1 MSVTR
6 YELNLVLRTDSPLH
20 SGGAEYTVDRS
31 RPSDDAEVP
40 ERQTETRAF
49 ARDGAGRPVLS
60 GRSVKGALRATW
72 TEAYG
77 RDKDH
82 KAVRA
87 LWGDQDRAAAL
98 TVHAI
103 DLTDARTADR
113 TGIAVDRYWGTA
125 GDTALFE
132 HEIIPSGEDLHLRLT
147 GQVGS
152 VGSVDDEADR
162 AAFERLLG
170 QLVGLL
176 RAGRVSLGGRQ
187 NAGWGRVSLQEPATG
202 VHVRRDVLDG
212 PAGLL
217 AFLEDS
223 DRDVVVDV
231 VDPPGPRVVTVTID
245 WSSPTGILVAR
256 PRNTHERG
264 NDETIPTKPLRERS
278 RRDTDPED
286 PGAMVLPGSSVRGA
300 LRTRA
305 SRIAR
310 TVLGVE
316 GRLPEEVEDWSCTGV
331 HDQLAQDPW
340 LVRELFGSTERRGA
354 VSVRETTASKERG
367 SFLRMHN
374 AIDRWTGGV
383 VDGGLYSETVVDASW
398 NALVLEV
405 DLRRIAGDAGVAA
418 GSVRAQ
424 AGAAGEAA
432 PRREV
437 ALNRRR
443 AALCL
448 LGLVV
453 AELATGTLPLGSR
466 GTRGMGAVE
475 VRGVTVNGPAD
486 LIGAPWRLGA
496 SAPGLEG
503 GRQIAHDLL
512 AQLRTLNEAIASDGG
527 GEWADYL
534 DETTTH
540 REAQ

>member
-31 RPSDDAEVP
+31 RASGDAEDAP

-60 GRSVKGALRATW
+60 GRSVKGALRAAW

-152 VGSVDDEADR
+152 IDDEGDR

-202 VHVRRDVLDG
+202 VLVTRDVLDG

-217 AFLEDS
+217 ALLEDS
-223 DRDVVVDV
+223 DREVVVAV
-231 VDPPGPRVVTVTID
+231 LDPPELRVVTVTID

-256 PRNTHERG
+256 PRNAHERG
-264 NDETIPTKPLRERS
+264 NEETIPTKPLRERS
-278 RRDTDPED
+278 RRDADPED

-310 TVLGVE
+310 TILGVE

-367 SFLRMHN
+367 SFRRMHN

-383 VDGGLYSETVVDASW
+383 IDGGLYSEMVVDASW
-398 NALVLEV
+398 NALVLKL
-405 DLRRIAGDAGVAA
+405 DLRRIAGDAGAVAA
-418 GSVRAQ
+418 GK
-424 AGAAGEAA
+424 AAD
-432 PRREV
+432 

-475 VRGVTVNGPAD
+475 VKKVTVDGPAD

-496 SAPGLEG
+496 GAPGLEG
-503 GRQIAHDLL
+503 GRQIARDLL

>member
-1 MSVTR
+1 MSITR
-6 YELNLVLRTDSPLH
+6 YELNLVLCTDSPLH

-31 RPSDDAEVP
+31 RPSDDAEDAP
-40 ERQTETRAF
+40 ERQTER
-49 ARDGAGRPVLS
+49 RDLAHDASGRPVLS
-60 GRSVKGALRATW
+60 GRSVKGALRAAW

-77 RDKDH
+77 RDEDH

-256 PRNTHERG
+256 PRNAHERG
-264 NDETIPTKPLRERS
+264 NDETQLEIGRASCRER
-278 RRDTDPED
+278 
-286 PGAMVLPGSSVRGA
+286 V
-300 LRTRA
+300 
-305 SRIAR
+305 
-310 TVLGVE
+310 
-316 GRLPEEVEDWSCTGV
+316 
-331 HDQLAQDPW
+331 
-340 LVRELFGSTERRGA
+340 
-354 VSVRETTASKERG
+354 
-367 SFLRMHN
+367 
-374 AIDRWTGGV
+374 
-383 VDGGLYSETVVDASW
+383 
-398 NALVLEV
+398 
-405 DLRRIAGDAGVAA
+405 
-418 GSVRAQ
+418 
-424 AGAAGEAA
+424 
-432 PRREV
+432 
-437 ALNRRR
+437 
-443 AALCL
+443 
-448 LGLVV
+448 
-453 AELATGTLPLGSR
+453 
-466 GTRGMGAVE
+466 
-475 VRGVTVNGPAD
+475 
-486 LIGAPWRLGA
+486 
-496 SAPGLEG
+496 
-503 GRQIAHDLL
+503 
-512 AQLRTLNEAIASDGG
+512 
-527 GEWADYL
+527 
-534 DETTTH
+534 
-540 REAQ
+540 

>member
-1 MSVTR
+1 MSITR
-6 YELNLVLRTDSPLH
+6 YELNLVLCTDSPLH

-31 RPSDDAEVP
+31 RPSDDAEDAP
-40 ERQTETRAF
+40 ERQTER
-49 ARDGAGRPVLS
+49 RDLAHDASGRPVLS
-60 GRSVKGALRATW
+60 GRSVKGALRAAW

-77 RDKDH
+77 RDEDH

-310 TVLGVE
+310 TILGVE
-316 GRLPEEVEDWSCTGV
+316 GRLPEEVRDWSCTGV

-354 VSVRETTASKERG
+354 VSVRETTASRERG
-367 SFLRMHN
+367 SFRRMHN

-383 VDGGLYSETVVDASW
+383 IDGGLYSETAVDASW
-398 NALVLEV
+398 NALVLKV
-405 DLRRIAGDAGVAA
+405 DLHRIAGDAGAAAA
-418 GSVRAQ
+418 GK
-424 AGAAGEAA
+424 AAD
-432 PRREV
+432 

-475 VRGVTVNGPAD
+475 VKKVTVNGPAD

-496 SAPGLEG
+496 SAPGLKG
-503 GRQIAHDLL
+503 GRQIARDLL
-512 AQLRTLNEAIASDGG
+512 TQLRTLNEAIASDGG